1 MGWDVNVH
9 AKLRGCTASQPASQQ
24 GDARRKR
31 SRIVLH
37 TTGEQLRKMSD
48 RALYQHLVS
57 TGHLSKLNDKVCL
70 WCQQKSLGNANR
82 EKVPHVLQKTK
93 AASRRCGRR
102 ECHAWNHLFFAH
114 PCFVVPKRTD
124 TGLSLPGS
132 CSMLLGTRSQWPMSG
147 QSLDSMRGPLE

>member
-9 AKLRGCTASQPASQQ
+9 VKLQKQLMLRTRGVGWEGGWGGLLTFMRSCGVAHQE

-70 WCQQKSLGNANR
+70 WCQQKSLG
-82 EKVPHVLQKTK
+82 
-93 AASRRCGRR
+93 
-102 ECHAWNHLFFAH
+102 
-114 PCFVVPKRTD
+114 KRTVKRFLTCCRRLRLRPAD
-124 TGLSLPGS
+124 ADGGNA
-132 CSMLLGTRSQWPMSG
+132 MLGIIFFCT
-147 QSLDSMRGPLE
+147 PLLCCPQVH